1 MSIVTNPEVDAPPAS
16 VVAKGL
22 ENVVA
27 LESELSYV
35 DGQTGD
41 LVYRGYHI
49 HDLAEHVGFEETAF
63 LLWNG
68 HLPNRAELAETT
80 RMLQDE
86 RDVPSEIIT
95 LLQSVPKDAEPSAV
109 LRTGASAL
117 ALFDPEAQDS
127 GPEANYRKAIRLT
140 AKLPTIL
147 AAYDRIRKGLDW
159 IPPRREGT
167 VAEEFLYMLNGE
179 QPGEMAVRTFDLC
192 LVLHADHGL
201 NASTFTARVVGSTL
215 SDMYS
220 GVVAAIGALKGPL
233 HGGANIEVMKMLLE
247 IRTSGLDA
255 AGYVRG
261 KLARKERI
269 MGFGHRVYKTMDP
282 RATSL
287 RRMLTRLSE
296 EKEDAYWLDTAVKMM
311 ETMKDEKNLNP
322 NVDFFSAPV
331 YYLLGIGIDL
341 YTPIFAISR
350 VAGWTAHLL
359 EQWDGNRLI
368 RPRLAYVGQKDLK
381 VVPIDKR

>member
-1 MSIVTNPEVDAPPAS
+1 MTAINQEIEAPPAPI
-16 VVAKGL
+16 VAKGL

-35 DGQTGD
+35 DGQVGD
-41 LVYRGYHI
+41 LVYRGYQI
-49 HDLAEHVGFEETAF
+49 HDLAEKVSYEETVY

-68 HLPNRAELAETT
+68 ELPNREQLDEITKSLQAERAIPDQVL
-80 RMLQDE
+80 D
-86 RDVPSEIIT
+86 
-95 LLQSVPKDAEPSAV
+95 LLKSAPKDAEPMAV

-117 ALFDPEAQDS
+117 ALFDPESQDS
-127 GPEANYRKAIRLT
+127 SREANYRKAVRLT

-147 AAYDRIRKGLDW
+147 AGYDRLRRGLDA
-159 IPPRREGT
+159 IPPRGT
-167 VAEEFLYMLNGE
+167 GTQAEEFLYMLNGE
-179 QPGEMAVRTFDLC
+179 EPGEMAVKTFDLC

-233 HGGANIEVMKMLLE
+233 HGGANIEVMKSLLE
-247 IRTSGLDA
+247 VRSHDVDA
-255 AGYVRG
+255 GAYVMQ

-269 MGFGHRVYKTMDP
+269 MGFGHRVYKTIDP

-296 EKEDAYWLDTAVKMM
+296 EKGDHYWLDACVKMM
-311 ETMKDEKNLNP
+311 DTMKAEKGLNP

-331 YYLLGIGIDL
+331 YYLLGISVDL
-341 YTPIFAISR
+341 YTPIFAVSR

-359 EQWDGNRLI
+359 EQWEGNRLI
-368 RPRLAYVGQKDLK
+368 RPRLAYVGKKDRQ
-381 VVPIDKR
+381 VVPIDQR